1 MDAACYARNFDAI
14 STAEQSVL
22 TQKTVFVVGC
32 GGLGGYVVE
41 YLGRL
46 GVGRLVVADPDLFEV
61 SNLNRQLLSSHMNLG
76 KPKVLAAKQRI
87 QAINPL
93 VRVDIHQVKMTNA
106 NSLSLI
112 SGADVVVDALD
123 NIPDRLVLQGA
134 CKVAGIPLVH
144 GAIAGWCGQVCVVM
158 PGQDLLDKIYPDAQV
173 QQGDE
178 AQSGS
183 LSFSAGLVAALQAA
197 EVVKLLLGRGA
208 VRPTLVLID
217 LLRNEI
223 IDLAI

>member
-14 STAEQSVL
+14 SSAEQSVL

>member
-14 STAEQSVL
+14 NNAEQLVL
-22 TQKTVFVVGC
+22 ADKTVFVAGC

-76 KPKVLAAKQRI
+76 KPKVLAAKQRV

-93 VRVDIHQVKMTNA
+93 VRVDIHQVKITNA
-106 NSLSLI
+106 NALSLI
-112 SGADVVVDALD
+112 SDTDVVVDALD
-123 NIPDRLVLQGA
+123 NIPSRLVLQEA
-134 CKVAGIPLVH
+134 CKEAGMPLVH

-158 PGQDLLDKIYPDAQV
+158 PGQDLLDKIYPDVQV

-223 IDLAI
+223 IDIAI

>member
-14 STAEQSVL
+14 NNAEQLVL
-22 TQKTVFVVGC
+22 ADKTVFVAGC

-76 KPKVLAAKQRI
+76 KPKVLAAKQRV

-93 VRVDIHQVKMTNA
+93 VRVDIHQVKITNA
-106 NSLSLI
+106 NALSLI
-112 SGADVVVDALD
+112 SDTDVVVDALD
-123 NIPDRLVLQGA
+123 NIPSRLVLQEA
-134 CKVAGIPLVH
+134 CKEAGMPLVH

-173 QQGDE
+173 WQGDE

-197 EVVKLLLGRGA
+197 EVVKLLLGKGA

-223 IDLAI
+223 IDIAI

>member
-1 MDAACYARNFDAI
+1 
-14 STAEQSVL
+14 
-22 TQKTVFVVGC
+22 
-32 GGLGGYVVE
+32 
-41 YLGRL
+41 
-46 GVGRLVVADPDLFEV
+46 
-61 SNLNRQLLSSHMNLG
+61 
-76 KPKVLAAKQRI
+76 
-87 QAINPL
+87 
-93 VRVDIHQVKMTNA
+93 
-106 NSLSLI
+106 
-112 SGADVVVDALD
+112 
-123 NIPDRLVLQGA
+123 
-134 CKVAGIPLVH
+134 
-144 GAIAGWCGQVCVVM
+144 M

-223 IDLAI
+223 IDIAI

>member
-223 IDLAI
+223 IDIAI

>member
-1 MDAACYARNFDAI
+1 MDAACYSRNFDAI
-14 STAEQSVL
+14 NNAEQLVL
-22 TQKTVFVVGC
+22 ADKTVFVAGC

-76 KPKVLAAKQRI
+76 KPKVLAAKQRV

-93 VRVDIHQVKMTNA
+93 VRVDIHQVKITNA
-106 NSLSLI
+106 NALSLI
-112 SGADVVVDALD
+112 SDTDVVVDALD
-123 NIPDRLVLQGA
+123 NIPSRLVLQEA
-134 CKVAGIPLVH
+134 CKEAGMPLVH

-173 QQGDE
+173 RQGDE

-208 VRPTLVLID
+208 VCPTLVLID

>member
-14 STAEQSVL
+14 NNAEQLVL
-22 TQKTVFVVGC
+22 ADKTVFVAGC

-106 NSLSLI
+106 NALSLI

-197 EVVKLLLGRGA
+197 EVVKLLLGKGA

-223 IDLAI
+223 IDIAI

>member
-14 STAEQSVL
+14 NNAEQLVL
-22 TQKTVFVVGC
+22 ADKTVFVAGC

-106 NSLSLI
+106 NALSLI
-112 SGADVVVDALD
+112 SDTDVVVDALD
-123 NIPDRLVLQGA
+123 NIPSRLVLQEA
-134 CKVAGIPLVH
+134 FKEAGMPLVH

-197 EVVKLLLGRGA
+197 EVVKLLLGKGA

>member
-197 EVVKLLLGRGA
+197 EVVKLLLGKGA

-223 IDLAI
+223 IDIAI